1 MPATEKGPSYSVV
14 EAQTVARFDA
24 LPLTNV
30 PQFSTEEFSGCV
42 LGFLPGQVLPR
53 HQHAHEHEVFD
64 VVEGTGTIF
73 VGGQAV
79 AAGPGTSVFVPA
91 GTEHGFENTGNER
104 WVVRATIHQRTYL
117 RQALKRAILKRLGRA
132 RW

>member
-1 MPATEKGPSYSVV
+1 MSYSVV
-14 EAQTVARFDA
+14 EAQAMARFDA

-30 PQFSTEEFSGCV
+30 PQFSIEDFSGCV

-53 HQHAHEHEVFD
+53 HQHEHEHEVFD
-64 VVEGTGTIF
+64 VVAGTGTIW

-91 GTEHGFENTGNER
+91 GIEHGFENTGSER

>member
-1 MPATEKGPSYSVV
+1 MPETHNDPAYKIID
-14 EAQTVARFDA
+14 ARQLARFDA

-30 PQFSTEEFSGCV
+30 AQFSTEDFSGCV

-64 VVEGTGTIF
+64 VVSGTGTIW
-73 VGGQAV
+73 VGQQAV
-79 AAGPGTSVFVPA
+79 PAGPGTSVFVPA
-91 GTEHGFENTGNER
+91 GVEHGFENTGSER